1 MPRLLK
7 KGDGWRIGWHPEA
20 DFYQGLIGND
30 DWAIELT
37 KDEFLDF
44 YRLLS
49 QLTATMS
56 QMATEL
62 MDQERIAI
70 EAASDLLWLE
80 VEGFAH
86 NYSLRLILQQN
97 RRCEGNWQ
105 PGIASELVIVLQRI
119 IEENF

>member
-1 MPRLLK
+1 MSHLLK
-7 KGDGWRIGWHPEA
+7 KGVGWRIGWRPDA
-20 DFYQGLIGND
+20 DFYQGLIGSE

-37 KDEFLDF
+37 KNEFLDF

-49 QLTATMS
+49 QLTNTMS
-56 QMATEL
+56 QMAAEL

-70 EAASDLLWLE
+70 EAESNLLWLE

-86 NYSLRLILQQN
+86 HYSLRLILQQN

-105 PGIASELVIVLQRI
+105 PGIAPELVLVLL
-119 IEENF
+119 